1 MLTECS
7 FINTTFGDAEMHD
20 KIVFEMS
27 SLLNSPRS
35 TDDISS
41 ALVDTLG
48 FDALDLI
55 SEVLSSRAEV
65 GCGLNDVVS

>member
-1 MLTECS
+1 
-7 FINTTFGDAEMHD
+7 MHD
-20 KIVFEMS
+20 KIVFEVS

-55 SEVLSSRAEV
+55 AQVLSNRAEI
-65 GCGLNDVVS
+65 GLGLNDVVSLSGVLPHPCSSQ